1 MFLKHSLFYLLAK
14 VIPALASFI
23 TLAAY
28 TRMLTPS
35 EFGVYTVLLTAVN
48 LVNTILFYWLVI
60 GILRYWHDFKDKRS
74 LLISTTINAYLVI
87 IVLALC
93 ALLIAYFSISAVS
106 KFDPSLLIV
115 SFMLLV
121 TMAFFDM
128 GQQIRSANLNSD
140 KYAVTE
146 VTRITTSIIITLPLL
161 WYGLGIISIFIGLI
175 VANILT
181 LVLFSKGVLTYQ
193 AKAFDKDIFS
203 HLHTYGL
210 PLAVVFIMGQVID
223 TSDRFLLGYLI
234 DAEAAG
240 MYAVGYNL
248 PLQAIMTIAAT
259 LNLAGYPVILKSYNE
274 QGEDEARILLEKYFL
289 LFMSLMIPTAV
300 GLILVGPNLIKLI
313 IGSDFQEASLQL
325 LPWISVA
332 IFIFVTKAFIFDLVF
347 HLTKKTR
354 IVAWMAA
361 TAALLNIMLNF
372 WLIPKY
378 GYMGAVYATVSS
390 YTIGLILSI
399 ILGRPLF
406 VFSTPFLPLVK
417 IITAVSVMVLF
428 LLLLRDYEGWG
439 WLILQ
444 SILGGVI
451 YLIMAL
457 LLNITDS
464 RKIVG
469 EIINNVKPYYDKY
482 RRN

>member
-48 LVNTILFYWLVI
+48 LVNTVLFYWLVI
-60 GILRYWHDFKDKRS
+60 GILRYWHDLKDKRS

-87 IVLALC
+87 IALALC
-93 ALLIAYFSISAVS
+93 ALFIAYFSISLIS
-106 KFDPSLLIV
+106 EFDPSLLIV
-115 SFMLLV
+115 SFGLLV

-140 KYAVTE
+140 KYAITE
-146 VTRITTSIIITLPLL
+146 VTRITASVIITLPLL
-161 WYGLGIISIFIGLI
+161 FYGFGIISIFIGLI
-175 VANILT
+175 LANILT

-193 AKAFDKDIFS
+193 AKVFDKDIFS
-203 HLHTYGL
+203 HLRTYGL
-210 PLAVVFIMGQVID
+210 PLAVVFVMGQVID
-223 TSDRFLLGYLI
+223 TSDRFLLSYLI
-234 DAEAAG
+234 NAEAAG

-248 PLQAIMTIAAT
+248 PLQAIMTIAGT

-274 QGEDEARILLEKYFL
+274 QGKEVARELLEKYFQ
-289 LFMSLMIPTAV
+289 LFISLMVPTTV
-300 GLILVGPNLIKLI
+300 GLVLVGPNLIKLI
-313 IGSDFQEASLQL
+313 IGEAFQEASLQL

-347 HLTKKTR
+347 HLTKKTKL
-354 IVAWMAA
+354 IAWMAA
-361 TAALLNIMLNF
+361 TAALLNIALNF

-378 GYMGAVYATVSS
+378 GYMGAVYATITS
-390 YTIGLILSI
+390 YSVGLVLSI

-406 VFSTPFLPLVK
+406 AFSTPLIPMIK
-417 IITAVSVMVLF
+417 IITAAGVMALF
-428 LLLLRDYEGWG
+428 LYLLRGYEGWL

-444 SILGGVI
+444 SVLGAII

-457 LLNITDS
+457 LLDITDS
-464 RKIVG
+464 RKIVKD
-469 EIINNVKPYYDKY
+469 IMNKVKPYYSK
-482 RRN
+482 